1 MTVTVTIIEPN
12 LGKSLVRDTN
22 ANNVLTGIASPST
35 GSVYMVNVI
44 NPNATAVYFKLAD
57 ANSGSVGTIA
67 GDLVLKVSG
76 SAGGGV
82 ANQANFVF
90 PEGVRF
96 FTGFSHWCVTAAAE
110 AAAVAP
116 ASPITASYVIG
127 A

>member
-76 SAGGGV
+76 
-82 ANQANFVF
+82 
-90 PEGVRF
+90 
-96 FTGFSHWCVTAAAE
+96 CVTAAAE